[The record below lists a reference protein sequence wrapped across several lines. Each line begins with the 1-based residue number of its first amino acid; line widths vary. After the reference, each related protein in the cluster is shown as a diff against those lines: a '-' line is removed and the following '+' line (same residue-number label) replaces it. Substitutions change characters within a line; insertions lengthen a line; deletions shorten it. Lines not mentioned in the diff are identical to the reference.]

1 MTDLPAS
8 PAPPPPVGE
17 DSAAPAKVLL
27 AEAENVTGLVRVAL
41 AEASCQLAWTDE
53 TYGRVF
59 SLAALSHECV
69 VLEQLASGVR
79 QKYPSSIMALLA
91 RHHLETWLTGMYL
104 FMGGDEAL
112 TAFLGSTR
120 RSHDV
125 LHQQIDKLHEDGV
138 ALEVE
143 LPPLEEFEWEGASWG
158 YEAVAQK
165 LERLGTES
173 GLFRN
178 ANAIYQLVYRTLSG
192 THGAHPTHRLLD
204 TYIET
209 GRMFARVHPQSQVSP
224 LQRAL
229 LQMSLVLTGIHGIFA
244 LAERGCRTDELARV
258 VNALRLPG
266 DASESTEQPPVQQ
279 EERT

>member
-8 PAPPPPVGE
+8 PTPPPIGE
-17 DSAAPAKVLL
+17 DRAAPAKVLL
-27 AEAENVTGLVRVAL
+27 AAAENVTGLVRVAL
-41 AEASCQLAWTDE
+41 DEASCQLAWTDE

-69 VLEQLASGVR
+69 VIEQLASGVR

-91 RHHLETWLTGMYL
+91 RHHLETWLSGMYL

-143 LPPLEEFEWEGASWG
+143 LPPLEEFEWE
-158 YEAVAQK
+158 
-165 LERLGTES
+165 
-173 GLFRN
+173 
-178 ANAIYQLVYRTLSG
+178 LS
-192 THGAHPTHRLLD
+192 L
-204 TYIET
+204 
-209 GRMFARVHPQSQVSP
+209 
-224 LQRAL
+224 
-229 LQMSLVLTGIHGIFA
+229 IHI
-244 LAERGCRTDELARV
+244 
-258 VNALRLPG
+258 
-266 DASESTEQPPVQQ
+266 
-279 EERT
+279 

>member
-8 PAPPPPVGE
+8 PAPPPPPIG
-17 DSAAPAKVLL
+17 DDRAAPAKVLL
-27 AEAENVTGLVRVAL
+27 AAAENVTSLVRVAL
-41 AEASCQLAWTDE
+41 DEVSCQLTWTDE
-53 TYGRVF
+53 TYRRVF

-91 RHHLETWLTGMYL
+91 RQHLETWLTGMYL
-104 FMGGDEAL
+104 FVGGDEAL
-112 TAFLGSTR
+112 TAFLGRTR

-143 LPPLEEFEWEGASWG
+143 LPPLEELEWERNSLG

-178 ANAIYQLVYRTLSG
+178 ADAIYQLVYRTLSG
-192 THGAHPTHRLLD
+192 THGAHPTYRLLD

-209 GRMFARVHPQSQVSP
+209 GRLFARVHPQSQATP
-224 LQRAL
+224 LRRAL

-244 LAERGCRTDELARV
+244 LAESGCRTDELARV

-266 DASESTEQPPVQQ
+266 DAFGSTGQPAGQQ
-279 EERT
+279 

>member
-1 MTDLPAS
+1 MKDLPAS

-17 DSAAPAKVLL
+17 DRAAPAKVLL

-41 AEASCQLAWTDE
+41 DEASCQLAWADE

-79 QKYPSSIMALLA
+79 QEYPSSIMALLA

-112 TAFLGSTR
+112 TAFFGSTW

-143 LPPLEEFEWEGASWG
+143 LPPLEEFEWERASWG

-209 GRMFARVHPQSQVSP
+209 GRMFACVHPQSQATP
-224 LQRAL
+224 LRRAL
-229 LQMSLVLTGIHGIFA
+229 LQMSLVLTGIHGIFT
-244 LAERGCRTDELARV
+244 LAERGFRTDELARV

-266 DASESTEQPPVQQ
+266 DASESTEQPPVRQ

>member
-59 SLAALSHECV
+59 SLAALSYECV

-173 GLFRN
+173 GFFVTPTPSTSSSIERSRVPT
-178 ANAIYQLVYRTLSG
+178 APIRPTGSSIRTSRPGGCLR
-192 THGAHPTHRLLD
+192 AFIR
-204 TYIET
+204 
-209 GRMFARVHPQSQVSP
+209 SP
-224 LQRAL
+224 NSVRCK
-229 LQMSLVLTGIHGIFA
+229 
-244 LAERGCRTDELARV
+244 ERSCRCHLC
-258 VNALRLPG
+258 
-266 DASESTEQPPVQQ
+266 
-279 EERT
+279 

>member
-1 MTDLPAS
+1 MTDLPTS
-8 PAPPPPVGE
+8 PAPPSPPPIGE
-17 DSAAPAKVLL
+17 DRAAPAKVLL
-27 AEAENVTGLVRVAL
+27 AAAENVTGLVRVAL
-41 AEASCQLAWTDE
+41 DEASCQLAWTDE

-91 RHHLETWLTGMYL
+91 RHHLEAWLTGMYL

-112 TAFLGSTR
+112 RAFLGSTR

-138 ALEVE
+138 SLEVE
-143 LPPLEEFEWEGASWG
+143 LPPLEEFEWERASWG

-209 GRMFARVHPQSQVSP
+209 GRMFARVLPQSRATP
-224 LQRAL
+224 LRRAL
-229 LQMSLVLTGIHGIFA
+229 LQASLVLTGIHGVFA
-244 LAERGCRTDELARV
+244 LAERGRPTEELARV
-258 VNALRLPG
+258 VNELRPSG
-266 DASESTEQPPVQQ
+266 NDFESTEQQ
-279 EERT
+279 EERS